1 MVNYILVPFIFSLK
15 CRDQAVSS
23 HHQYECKLS
32 LFFEETELNR
42 LPLAM
47 MAFRAVTQKPLEFF
61 LAEYDKGKFDQ
72 HNIQNGVI
80 IEKNDNED
88 KHNLPIYHS
97 NDYLNLFNL
106 VTHSERR
113 DTLDIVTKNVFAGIL
128 LQCLEAAGYFK
139 SVDKDVQDKDLNE
152 PGPTKER
159 LVIG

>member
-1 MVNYILVPFIFSLK
+1 M
-15 CRDQAVSS
+15 SS

-61 LAEYDKGKFDQ
+61 LTEYDKGKFDQ

-113 DTLDIVTKNVFAGIL
+113 DTLDIVTKNVFAGMEVRKWRL
-128 LQCLEAAGYFK
+128 RRLERAVRRRTGLRGRK
-139 SVDKDVQDKDLNE
+139 RR
-152 PGPTKER
+152 G
-159 LVIG
+159 